1 MWQVGAEVAS
11 CCAAMCQL
19 RFNSLLMWLCVAVP
33 CGIGWVRWPCMAV
46 PYGID
51 WDEVDHWLTAT
62 WHCGGAHLLTWTNRR
77 VPCGTQLLRC
87 LNQGLPRGTVTAAEF
102 LNWRPFLSPSCT
114 QKDLCPQVAP
124 RVALMKYE
132 PLINLFNLFYLL

>member
-33 CGIGWVRWPCMAV
+33 CGIGW
-46 PYGID
+46 G
-51 WDEVDHWLTAT
+51 EVDHWLTAT
-62 WHCGGAHLLTWTNRR
+62 WQCGGAHLLGDLYLGGAHLLAWTNRR
-77 VPCGTQLLRC
+77 VPRGTQLLRW
-87 LNQGLPRGTVTAAEF
+87 LNQGLPRGTIIAVEF
-102 LNWRPFLSPSCT
+102 LNWCPFSSQSCT
-114 QKDLCPQVAP
+114 QRGLCPQIAP
-124 RVALMKYE
+124 RVALIKSQ